1 MIPSPTE
8 IAYAL
13 YGAWRLARLDPGG
26 MSYFD
31 RSVEGFWKS
40 FFAALLVAPG
50 HILLLVIELSDVELA
65 AALPRIVVVL
75 AIIYVMSWTAFPL
88 AMHYLTQ
95 TMNRAAEYTGVIIA
109 NNWAQVI
116 QILLLTPVTAVA
128 RSGLLPGGL
137 GGLLWFAAF
146 CAILYYS
153 WFIARTALRI
163 SGPAAV
169 GIVAFSFVLDY
180 TIGSFG
186 LAMIR

>member
-1 MIPSPTE
+1 MIPSVTE

-26 MSYFD
+26 MGYFD
-31 RSVEGFWKS
+31 RSIAGFWKS

-50 HILLLVIELSDVELA
+50 HILLLIIEFDEAELTA
-65 AALPRIVVVL
+65 PLPRIVVVL
-75 AIIYVMSWTAFPL
+75 MIIYVLSWTAFPL
-88 AMHYLTQ
+88 VMHYLTQ
-95 TMNRAAEYTGVIIA
+95 NINRSAEYTGVIVA

-116 QILLLTPVTAVA
+116 QIALLCPVTAIA
-128 RSGLLPGGL
+128 RSGLLPEAL

-153 WFIARTALRI
+153 WFIMRTALRI
-163 SGPAAV
+163 SGPAAT
-169 GIVAFSFVLDY
+169 GIVAFAFVLDY
-180 TIGSFG
+180 MIGSFG

>member
-1 MIPSPTE
+1 VIPSVTE
-8 IAYAL
+8 VAYGL

-26 MSYFD
+26 MTYFD
-31 RSVEGFWKS
+31 RSVAGFWKS

-50 HILLLVIELSDVELA
+50 HILLLIIEFGDSGLTA
-65 AALPRIVVVL
+65 AMPRIVVVL
-75 AIIYVMSWTAFPL
+75 TIIYVMSWTAFPL

-95 TMNRAAEYTGVIIA
+95 NMNRSAEYTGAIVA

-116 QILLLTPVTAVA
+116 QILLLCPVTAIA
-128 RSGLLPGGL
+128 RTGLLPEGL
-137 GGLLWFAAF
+137 GSLLWFAAF

-153 WFIARTALRI
+153 WFIMRTALRI
-163 SGPAAV
+163 SGPAAIGV
-169 GIVAFSFVLDY
+169 VAFSFVLDY